1 MAYNFILDVA
11 TPVVIENNSV
21 AVDFSFLRKLL
32 IVIKSDTD
40 TNSIIT
46 LNEPSID
53 PLLANVNAGFDAGL
67 NSIDYI
73 YKDNLDL
80 SALELKGNY
89 YTIVAIGFDD
99 TELSTKDLG
108 IYDGVFGYNIL
119 SGVKG
124 NVLNEFWTLD
134 PIGYTTIYTIALVL
148 AQPEWKTIQYK
159 SSNKNLYFVENAGEV
174 KAVYNAGGVV
184 WAKDAQVGLR
194 LMSQFINNQSVI
206 KPYVYKEISLVLQ
219 QAEFNGLAS
228 GLNYTKGD
236 SSYVQTKGSNLITE
250 RYLDTGKINSFDLSI
265 ALSNTSGRE
274 FIATLEIE
282 VPESI
287 WIINNII
294 IGR

>member
-1 MAYNFILDVA
+1 MAYNFMLDVA

-32 IVIKSDTD
+32 VVVKSDTD
-40 TNSIIT
+40 TDSIIT
-46 LNEPSID
+46 LNEPSTD
-53 PLLANVNAGFDAGL
+53 PLLANVNAGFDGGL
-67 NSIDYI
+67 NSVDYI
-73 YKDNLDL
+73 LKDNLDL

-99 TELSTKDLG
+99 AELSAKDLG
-108 IYDGVFGYNIL
+108 VYDGVFGYNIA

-148 AQPEWKTIQYK
+148 AQPEFESIQYK
-159 SSNKNLYFVENAGEV
+159 SSNKNLYFVENAGAV
-174 KAVYNAGGVV
+174 KEVYNAGGVV
-184 WAKDAQVGLR
+184 WGKDNQVGLR

-206 KPYVYKEISLVLQ
+206 KPYYYREISLVLQ

-236 SSYVQTKGSNLITE
+236 ASYVQIKGSNLITE